1 MAKGDSPDYIV
12 KLPVN
17 GVWHRLGA
25 AWKSKKGDKDSIT
38 LVLDVG
44 AALTFQPGTKL
55 VLTEPYE
62 PDASFPSAA

>member
-1 MAKGDSPDYIV
+1 MAKGDAPDYIV

-25 AWKSKKGDKDSIT
+25 AWKSKKDGKDSIT
-38 LVLDVG
+38 LVLDCG

-55 VLTEPYE
+55 VLTEPFE
-62 PDASFPSAA
+62 PDTAFDKSA